1 VGDLETLEAIATFC
15 FFSNDVENGVN
26 ELSALSVMTLGPVV
40 TSTSLTED
48 EVVRSEELTERSCT
62 DGVHGSWLKIHE
74 DSTWDISTSSCLVV
88 IDIDS
93 LKLEIRVSMI
103 STSGVDT
110 VFVGDNLPELGTNL
124 VTALTSLYVYNLTHL
139 L

>member
-1 VGDLETLEAIATFC
+1 VGDLETLEAIAAFG

-26 ELSALSVMTLGPVV
+26 ELSTFSVVTLSPVV

-48 EVVRSEELTERSCT
+48 EVVRSKELTERSCT

-74 DSTWDISTSSCLVV
+74 DSTWDISTSGCFIV

-93 LKLEIRVSMI
+93 LELKIRVSMI
-103 STSGVDT
+103 GTSRINA
-110 VFVGDNLPELGTNL
+110 VFI
-124 VTALTSLYVYNLTHL
+124 
-139 L
+139 

>member
-1 VGDLETLEAIATFC
+1 VGDLETLEAIAAFG

-26 ELSALSVMTLGPVV
+26 ELSTLSVMTLGPVV

-48 EVVRSEELTERSCT
+48 EVVWSKKLTERTCT

-74 DSTWDISTSSCLVV
+74 DSTWDISTTSGFVV
-88 IDIDS
+88 IDVDS
-93 LKLEIRVSMI
+93 LELEIRVAMI

-110 VFVGDNLPELGTNL
+110 VFIRDNLPELGTDL
-124 VTALTSLYVYNLTHL
+124 VSALTSLYVYNLTHIM
-139 L
+139 